1 VGQTTHRL
9 APVNDDREQ
18 DFLWIRV
25 TGARTPEAPTN
36 AAINTPTGH
45 EKSSTT
51 HSRRIKMDDFDRN
64 DFDDLTQEQ
73 LQQLMQTDL
82 DFTST
87 EIDANR
93 KYHGKLF
100 LSEDVVYSS
109 VYGFEAGATY
119 CKTTGELIE
128 PKVTREIK
136 GVKKAVDKVFDEAL
150 DTFEN
155 WQTDPV
161 QHEAIRSLVA
171 HVTTRLI
178 ILETELDASAP

>member
-1 VGQTTHRL
+1 
-9 APVNDDREQ
+9 
-18 DFLWIRV
+18 
-25 TGARTPEAPTN
+25 
-36 AAINTPTGH
+36 
-45 EKSSTT
+45 
-51 HSRRIKMDDFDRN
+51 MDDFDRK

-73 LQQLMQTDL
+73 LHQLMQTDL

-136 GVKKAVDKVFDEAL
+136 GVKKAVDNVFDEAL
-150 DTFEN
+150 DTFKN
-155 WQTDPV
+155 WQSDPV
-161 QHEAIRSLVA
+161 QREAIQSLVA
-171 HVTTRLI
+171 YVTICLMKIER
-178 ILETELDASAP
+178 ELGNAPTV